1 MPRSIPPELE
11 PWIEQLAPAL
21 GLTAEEVPTNLL
33 LGLTGQVAHG
43 VTRPAAPVTTY
54 LMGLAVA
61 AGIDP
66 REATRV
72 VKRELAVW
80 EEAHPQE
87 DDA

>member
-1 MPRSIPPELE
+1 MPRSVPPELE

-21 GLTAEEVPTNLL
+21 GLAAEDVPTNLL

-61 AGIDP
+61 AGSSP
-66 REATRV
+66 QEATRV
-72 VKRELAVW
+72 VKAQLADW
-80 EEAHPQE
+80 ETEHPQE

>member
-1 MPRSIPPELE
+1 MPRPVPPELG

-21 GLTAEEVPTNLL
+21 GIATEDVPTHLL

-61 AGIDP
+61 AGSDP
-66 REATRV
+66 QEATRV
-72 VKRELAVW
+72 VKRELAAW
-80 EEAHPQE
+80 EAEHPQE
-87 DDA
+87 DGA

>member
-1 MPRSIPPELE
+1 MPRSVPPELE
-11 PWIEQLAPAL
+11 PWIERLAPAL
-21 GLTAEEVPTNLL
+21 GLTAEDVPTNLL

-54 LMGLAVA
+54 IMGLAVA
-61 AGIDP
+61 AGSDL

-72 VKRELAVW
+72 VKRELAAW

-87 DDA
+87 DGD